1 MTSDARAMGRNLSL
15 ISFNKIAQLIGG
27 VLWALLIPRWLG
39 PGPYGMFALAMSIS
53 LLLWWLGDF
62 GGLEVFGRYMPTLQE
77 RQPADAHKL
86 FDQFFI
92 LRLLV
97 AISFVPLMLVVGPL
111 IAPWLSGWPAALVG
125 LSAGIHIVSWTSFHL
140 LYARKE
146 MGKWSTELSWRLL
159 TQLPIILLLVLLV
172 GESGL
177 TALMAAYVANETIYL
192 ALGVWWTRDWFS
204 RTMFHPHLGFLRPY
218 LRMGAGFWVTNIGL
232 ILLFRSG
239 TILVQLLTNNPVQIS
254 YFDLALVVFFLV
266 YTIIDQLVR
275 AFLPT
280 ISQFQEGGQK
290 ERVGYWLQMV
300 TQWGAALAVI
310 AVIAVQYTAQWIM
323 PLVLGSA
330 FAESA
335 LVLQIMLLSLPA
347 LVLVGVGTV
356 ASAVR
361 ESARAKLIAIGA
373 GIVVFY
379 GSSIILTPSLDAVG
393 AAWSLTLGL
402 NVYALVLFAQVRHD
416 LRLRWIALLGILA
429 LGVPFVAARSLVAG
443 SLLLAV
449 GATLVAAVLYL
460 GIALALRLIS
470 PAPLHLLPRLVTR
483 SR

>member
-1 MTSDARAMGRNLSL
+1 MGRNLSL
-15 ISFNKIAQLIGG
+15 ISFNKVAQLIGG
-27 VLWALLIPRWLG
+27 VLWAFLIPRWLG
-39 PGPYGMFALAMSIS
+39 PGTYGMFALAMSIS

-77 RQPADAHKL
+77 RQPEEAHEL
-86 FDQFFI
+86 FNQFFI
-92 LRLLV
+92 LRLFV

-125 LSAGIHIVSWTSFHL
+125 LSAGIHIVSWTSYHL

-159 TQLPIILLLVLLV
+159 TQLPLILLV
-172 GESGL
+172 GKYGL
-177 TALMAAYVANETIYL
+177 TAQMVAYAANEVIYL
-192 ALGVWWTRDWFS
+192 AIGVWWTRDWFS
-204 RTMFHPHLGFLRPY
+204 RAIFRPHLGFLRPF

-239 TILVQLLTNNPVQIS
+239 TILVQLLTNNPVQVS
-254 YFDLALVVFFLV
+254 YYDLALVVFFLV
-266 YTIIDQLVR
+266 YTIIDQMVR

-335 LVLQIMLLSLPA
+335 QVLQIMLLSLPA

-361 ESARAKLIAIGA
+361 ESARAKLLASGA

-379 GSSIILTPSLDAVG
+379 GSSIFLTTRLDAVG

-402 NVYALVLFAQVRHD
+402 TVYALVLFALVRHD

-429 LGVPFVAARSLVAG
+429 LGVPFLAARSLVAD
-443 SLLLAV
+443 SLLLAIV
-449 GATLVAAVLYL
+449 ATMVAAVLYL

-470 PAPLHLLPRLVTR
+470 PAPLRLLPRLITR

>member
-15 ISFNKIAQLIGG
+15 ISLNKVAQLIGG

-39 PGPYGMFALAMSIS
+39 PETYGMFALAMSIS

-77 RQPADAHKL
+77 RQPQEAHEL

-97 AISFVPLMLVVGPL
+97 AISLVPLMLVVGPL

-125 LSAGIHIVSWTSFHL
+125 LSAGIHIVSWTSYHL

-159 TQLPIILLLVLLV
+159 TQLPLILLV
-172 GESGL
+172 GKYGL
-177 TALMAAYVANETIYL
+177 TAQMAAYAANELIYL
-192 ALGVWWTRDWFS
+192 ALGAWWTRDWFS
-204 RTMFHPHLGFLRPY
+204 RALFRPHLGFLRPF

-239 TILVQLLTNNPVQIS
+239 TILVQLLTNNPVQVA
-254 YFDLALVVFFLV
+254 YYDLALVVFFLV

-280 ISQFQEGGQK
+280 ISQYQEGGQK

-300 TQWGAALAVI
+300 TQWGAAQAVI
-310 AVIAVQYTAQWIM
+310 AVIAVQYTARWIM
-323 PLVLGSA
+323 PLILGSA

-335 LVLQIMLLSLPA
+335 VVLQIMLLSLPA

-379 GSSIILTPSLDAVG
+379 GSSVFLTTRLDAVG

-402 NVYALVLFAQVRHD
+402 AVYALVLFALVRHD

-429 LGVPFVAARSLVAG
+429 LGVPFLAARSLVAD
-443 SLLLAV
+443 SLLLAI
-449 GATLVAAVLYL
+449 GATIVAAVLYL

-470 PAPLHLLPRLVTR
+470 PAPLRLLPRLIAR